1 MEVSTIKSK
10 NPIIDKVT
18 KFSSHW
24 HWDHIGDP
32 SSFPHLTDLVVGPG
46 FKEAMLPG
54 APANPESPI
63 QESDYAY
70 VQL

>member
-1 MEVSTIKSK
+1 MFQISRSHSSF
-10 NPIIDKVT
+10 D
-18 KFSSHW
+18 SHW

-32 SSFPHLTDLVVGPG
+32 STFPPKTDLVVGPG

-63 QESDYAY
+63 QEKDYS
-70 VQL
+70 

>member
-1 MEVSTIKSK
+1 MEVSPIDRK
-10 NPIIDKVT
+10 NLLMAGVT
-18 KFSSHW
+18 KLSSHW

-70 VQL
+70 V